1 MSAEKCWQGLCEKK
15 NRANSWQTCLG
26 SGNISRKEWEKSCC
40 KLSEACSSPPP
51 SPLSTE
57 AICFDPLPFWVA
69 LLKQHVQGGP
79 PASSLYRN
87 LGEAKREKK
96 KKKKINGAS
105 LDVSSR
111 RCKHKTKRILQD
123 PRRLTSR
130 FQREPERCD
139 DGYIWESVT
148 WFSYKQDNSCKQES
162 KSEER
167 LSPLW
172 FGLYYL
178 RSVQVELRLLQQ

>member
-1 MSAEKCWQGLCEKK
+1 MLARPLWKTEETLTNFVRLWKHL
-15 NRANSWQTCLG
+15 
-26 SGNISRKEWEKSCC
+26 RKEWEKVPVNFLGLF
-40 KLSEACSSPPP
+40 LSSPSSPP
-51 SPLSTE
+51 
-57 AICFDPLPFWVA
+57 
-69 LLKQHVQGGP
+69 LKQSVLTHSILSGTTLQGGP

-87 LGEAKREKK
+87 LGEAKREK
-96 KKKKINGAS
+96 INGAS

-111 RCKHKTKRILQD
+111 RCKQKTKRILQD

-130 FQREPERCD
+130 FQREPERWD
-139 DGYIWESVT
+139 DGYIWEIVT

-172 FGLYYL
+172 FGVYYL
-178 RSVQVELRLLQQ
+178 RSVQVELWLLQQ

>member
-1 MSAEKCWQGLCEKK
+1 MLARPLWKKKK

-26 SGNISRKEWEKSCC
+26 SGKHLKKRVGRKVAVNF
-40 KLSEACSSPPP
+40 LRLVPL
-51 SPLSTE
+51 SPLLFSTE

-69 LLKQHVQGGP
+69 LLKQLVQGGP

-87 LGEAKREKK
+87 LGEAKRERK

>member
-15 NRANSWQTCLG
+15 TEQTPDKLVLAQET
-26 SGNISRKEWEKSCC
+26 SQEKSGR
-40 KLSEACSSPPP
+40 KVAVNFLRLVPLLLPP
-51 SPLSTE
+51 PLSTE